1 MKKFEVIFLTEAR
14 EFFIEL
20 DEKSREKIIFNI
32 DKAKIKTDKEL
43 FKKLKDEIWEFRTL
57 FNKTHYRIFAF
68 WDKEDKQETMVLAT
82 HGIIKKTDKIP
93 EKEINKAEQIRLK
106 YFELKNKK
114 NMKTKDKEL
123 EMFTFD
129 QIKDEFIGEIGTE
142 KRTQYEQ
149 ELQLEI
155 LGEMIR
161 KVRLERN
168 LTQEELGKLVG
179 VQRAQISKLENH
191 TTNVTMETI
200 LRVFGALKAKISFS
214 VELMNNR
221 IQIAR

>member
-1 MKKFEVIFLTEAR
+1 MKL
-14 EFFIEL
+14 
-20 DEKSREKIIFNI
+20 
-32 DKAKIKTDKEL
+32 KTKVKMATKNKEL
-43 FKKLKDEIWEFRTL
+43 KM
-57 FNKTHYRIFAF
+57 YS
-68 WDKEDKQETMVLAT
+68 
-82 HGIIKKTDKIP
+82 
-93 EKEINKAEQIRLK
+93 
-106 YFELKNKK
+106 
-114 NMKTKDKEL
+114 
-123 EMFTFD
+123 FD

-168 LTQEELGKLVG
+168 LTQDELGKLIG
-179 VQRAQISKLENH
+179 VQRAQISKLENS

-200 LRVFGALKAKISFS
+200 LKVFGALKAKVNFN
-214 VELMNNR
+214 VELINKR